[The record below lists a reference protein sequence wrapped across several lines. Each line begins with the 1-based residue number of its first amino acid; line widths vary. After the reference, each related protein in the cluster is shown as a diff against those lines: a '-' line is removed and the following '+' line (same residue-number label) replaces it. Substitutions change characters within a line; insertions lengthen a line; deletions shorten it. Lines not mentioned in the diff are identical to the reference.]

1 MAGMRLFIRNYLSSL
16 TFNYSDVLEIII
28 LSFVVYYIM
37 LWIRNTR
44 AWRLMKGILV
54 MVMFIFLATV
64 LHMDSILFLVNKGI
78 NALLVATAVI
88 FQPELRRALEQ
99 LGEKKFLSSLIPFD
113 MERDSEERFS
123 DKTIN
128 ELIKGSFEMGK
139 AKTGALIVLEKNIK
153 LTEYIRTGIELD
165 SLVTSQLLLN
175 IFEHNTPLHD
185 GAIIVRGNRIISA
198 TCYLPLSDNM
208 ELSKELG
215 TRHRAGV
222 GISEVTD
229 SLTIIVSEETGKVS
243 IAQKGKLLRGVT
255 QDELRRQLV
264 ILQEK
269 STNTKKFKF
278 WKGKA
283 KNEES
288 INQNERNINQ

>member
-1 MAGMRLFIRNYLSSL
+1 MISSIRDYLSTI

-28 LSFVVYYIM
+28 LSFVAYHIM
-37 LWIRNTR
+37 VWIRNTR
-44 AWRLMKGILV
+44 AWTLMKGILV
-54 MVMFIFLATV
+54 MVFFIFLANL
-64 LHMDSILFLVNKGI
+64 LHLDSILFLVSHGL

-99 LGEKKFLSSLIPFD
+99 LGEKQFLSKLIPFD
-113 MERDSEERFS
+113 MEKDTQERFS
-123 DKTIN
+123 DKTVN
-128 ELIKGSFEMGK
+128 ELVKGCFEMGR
-139 AKTGALIVLEKNIK
+139 AKTGALIVIEKNTR
-153 LTEYIRTGIELD
+153 LAEYIRTGIEID
-165 SLVTSQLLLN
+165 ALVTSQLLLN

-185 GAIIVRGNRIISA
+185 GAIIIRGNRILSA

-222 GISEVTD
+222 GISEATD

-243 IAQKGKLLRGVT
+243 IARKGELMRGVT
-255 QDELRRQLV
+255 QEELREQLV
-264 ILQEK
+264 WLQEK
-269 STNTKKFKF
+269 STSAKKFKF

-288 INQNERNINQ
+288 VNE

>member
-1 MAGMRLFIRNYLSSL
+1 MTSMQQFIHSYLSSL

-37 LWIRNTR
+37 RWIRNTR
-44 AWRLMKGILV
+44 AWTLMKGILV
-54 MVMFIFLATV
+54 MVVFIFMATI
-64 LHMDSILFLVNKGI
+64 LHLDSILFLFSRGI
-78 NALLVATAVI
+78 NAILVAVAVI

-113 MERDSEERFS
+113 MERDLDERFS
-123 DKTIN
+123 DKTVN

-139 AKTGALIVLEKNIK
+139 AKTGALIVIEKNTR
-153 LTEYIRTGIELD
+153 LTEYIRTGIGLD

-243 IAQKGKLLRGVT
+243 IAQKGTLMRGVT
-255 QDELRRQLV
+255 PEELREQLV
-264 ILQEK
+264 ILQDK
-269 STNTKKFKF
+269 NTSTKKFRF
-278 WKGKA
+278 WKGKGG
-283 KNEES
+283 NEETIDQS
-288 INQNERNINQ
+288 ERHIDQ

>member
-1 MAGMRLFIRNYLSSL
+1 MTSMQQFIHSYLSSL

-37 LWIRNTR
+37 RWIRNTR
-44 AWRLMKGILV
+44 AWTLMKGILV
-54 MVMFIFLATV
+54 MVVFIFMATI
-64 LHMDSILFLVNKGI
+64 LHLDSILFLFSRGI
-78 NALLVATAVI
+78 NAILVAVAVI

-113 MERDSEERFS
+113 MERDLDERFS
-123 DKTIN
+123 DKTVN

-139 AKTGALIVLEKNIK
+139 AKTGALIVIEKNTR
-153 LTEYIRTGIELD
+153 LTEYIRTGIGLD

-229 SLTIIVSEETGKVS
+229 SLTIIVSEETGNVS
-243 IAQKGKLLRGVT
+243 IAQKGTLMRGVT
-255 QDELRRQLV
+255 PEELREQLV
-264 ILQEK
+264 ILQDK
-269 STNTKKFKF
+269 NTSTKKFRF
-278 WKGKA
+278 
-283 KNEES
+283 
-288 INQNERNINQ
+288 